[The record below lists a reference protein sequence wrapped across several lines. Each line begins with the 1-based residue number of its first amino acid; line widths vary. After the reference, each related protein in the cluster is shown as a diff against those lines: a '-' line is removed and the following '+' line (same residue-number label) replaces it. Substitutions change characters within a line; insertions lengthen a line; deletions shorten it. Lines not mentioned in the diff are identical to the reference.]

1 MHRPQ
6 IDLDPT
12 DQQRVED
19 YAEKHGLRMSR
30 AYADLL
36 TYALDEQVGPSD
48 DELRDAYRENAEQA
62 REINREWRHVS
73 TEANQHLDE
82 PAKLDSE
89 AAQPSAEQDSE
100 DTHDNDYEADHD
112 HGDE

>member
-6 IDLDPT
+6 IDLSSA
-12 DQQRVED
+12 DQQRVEE
-19 YAEKHGLRMSR
+19 YAERHGLRMSR

-48 DELRDAYRENAEQA
+48 NELRDAYRENAEQA

-89 AAQPSAEQDSE
+89 AAQPSAE
-100 DTHDNDYEADHD
+100 HDNEHTHNHDHEANPD
-112 HGDE
+112 HGDG